1 MLLTNHCITTCYLL
15 RTKVLELEPG
25 DTKSLFRRALAR
37 WRLGRLALTLTLA
50 PSLTPTPTPTLT
62 PTLILTLAL
71 TLTRPQVQ
79 PLIEGLLP
87 YTERHFERLDRL
99 LQGCHFV
106 GYILAAARVR
116 VRVS

>member
-1 MLLTNHCITTCYLL
+1 M
-15 RTKVLELEPG
+15 
-25 DTKSLFRRALAR
+25 
-37 WRLGRLALTLTLA
+37 
-50 PSLTPTPTPTLT
+50 
-62 PTLILTLAL
+62 
-71 TLTRPQVQ
+71 Q